1 MPRLTQVAGIG
12 KASGEISFTEPS
24 LLFSSGTQPNA
35 TVSEGSTVEAYFNI
49 YDGAPQEGETVSY
62 TITLNPGITAD
73 DISIPLSGTCPVTI
87 NQFNRGVFNLNFGI
101 TEDLTTEGSETLRVT
116 FVYNYTSPLTG
127 SRQTTL
133 AYELTISDTSTTPVG
148 ATYVLNRSAS
158 SVNEGDVFTIELVTA
173 NVAAGTNV
181 PYTITGVTSAD
192 IANASLTGSFVVG
205 TTDTLSVEVT
215 ADATTEQPETFNI
228 ALDNGEDSITVLI
241 NDTSR
246 DPTYTLVAGS
256 ATVNE
261 GTSFSVTLNTTD
273 LADNTSVDYTITG
286 VSSADINNASLT
298 GSFVVQNNTASITI
312 DVTADQSLAEGDE
325 TFTLA
330 LDNGEDDVSVT
341 ITDSSVDTTPTYL
354 NLTLQSA
361 STVNEGSAVTFR
373 ITGRQIPTNTTV
385 DVSCVSVSGTIAAND
400 FNPAS
405 LTKTVTWTGA
415 PHPTSQTQD
424 FTITLAADEITEGAE
439 SFKVVLAE
447 TDSGGNSTGA
457 LESPT
462 VSIGDTSLTPVT
474 GQIEYDGLTNGNQ
487 NLQSFTVPDGV
498 TSISMLCIG
507 GGGGG
512 GGCGNTYS
520 GGGGGGGGLAY
531 ANNVSVTPG
540 ETLTVRVGGA
550 GQAGSRDGNGGTGG
564 QSSVFRGPN
573 PLCSV
578 NGGSGGTSQNTG
590 GVGGGT
596 SGTGTRYAGGAG
608 GTGQTFSRGGGG
620 GGAAG
625 YAGVGGAGQ
634 NGNNSAAGGNGSGG
648 GGGGA
653 GAVSSQQPG
662 RSGGGGVGNKGQG
675 TNGVGGLI
683 YQDGGGGSGGQIG
696 QDGIG
701 GEYGGGGS
709 GTHRTGNSSQGAGQR
724 GGIGSVRMIWPGTS
738 RQFPSTRTA
747 NENVVIG
754 TYDNLTASR
763 TSIAESLT
771 SNIGSANTVT
781 FTLTTTDVPQG
792 TTIGYSFVTVSGQSP
807 VSTSDFIN
815 RDTLFTV
822 GSNGQATVSMTA
834 TADFLTEGA
843 EAFRIQL
850 AETDSLGFES
860 DGLQSPVISVT
871 DDYPATVYNS
881 ISLNKTSYDE
891 GDTVTISVDYDNN
904 TDAQITVGYTI
915 SGVNSSDVSQTS
927 GTLTLVGGV
936 TYEGSPYAGQKTQIL
951 ADTTTEGNET
961 MTITLNATDSNGNAT
976 NGRSASATIVDTSLT
991 PRVPGSSLYGIIDQE
1006 TNQTQVNNGQGG
1018 TFRTTGQSYGQY
1030 ALDMTDDYVI
1040 GGSEYVSLY
1049 GDARSSAGMAMIW
1062 SRTTRNPI
1070 VLLQNP
1076 LSYEGYIDSDN
1087 GIHQARF
1094 GNAVGLGSDSTYDYA
1109 VVAAPYH
1116 YDTNGYTPKIFVFRT
1131 TNGFVTTSLYKTI
1144 TLPKTTQARVINQWK
1159 MSVHKNWCVI
1169 GDDSSANSNT
1179 GNIYYFDISA
1189 SGSSYSTGP
1198 TISTERMGGHVDWSP
1213 DNSEFIGGAPQ
1224 WASTQGSTTYNE
1236 TGLSKVYYRSNGAL
1250 KRQVLG
1256 TSYAGTATNRTRF
1269 RFGQGVGFTENNYLI
1284 ASCGDDYNSLT
1295 NQGRIR
1301 IFRQSNN
1308 GLTGTVNAPA
1318 ALATAGN
1325 GGGDTV
1331 QYMKANK
1338 SGHFVVNWSTID
1350 GNSDTYGDTLGQR
1363 ICIYNEAGTLLTS
1376 YNSPGQTTWTRKNGS
1391 ETTWTLQWRQT
1402 PAISES
1408 YVAIAAANPGNGP
1421 TRIYIY

>member
-12 KASGEISFTEPS
+12 KASGEISWTDPTIQH
-24 LLFSSGTQPNA
+24 SSGTQPNA
-35 TVSEGSTVEAYFNI
+35 TVSEGSTVETYFNI
-49 YDGAPQEGETVSY
+49 YDGNPQEGETVSY
-62 TITLNPGITAD
+62 AVTLQPGISAD
-73 DISIPLSGTCPVTI
+73 DISIPLGGTCPVTI
-87 NQFNRGVFNLNFGI
+87 NQFGRGVFGLNFGI
-101 TEDLTTEGSETLRVT
+101 TEDLSTEGTETLRLDFT
-116 FVYNYTSPLTG
+116 YNYTSPLTG
-127 SRQTTL
+127 ARQLTHT
-133 AYELTISDTSTTPVG
+133 YILTISDTSTTPVG

-205 TTDTLSVEVT
+205 TTDVLSVEVT

-273 LADNTSVDYTITG
+273 VADSTSVDYTITG

-298 GSFVVQNNTASITI
+298 GSFVIQNNTASITI

-361 STVNEGSAVTFR
+361 STINEGSAVTFR

-474 GQIEYDGLTNGNQ
+474 GQIEYNGLTNGNQ
-487 NLQSFTVPDGV
+487 NQQSFTVPDGV

-590 GVGGGT
+590 GAGGGT

-634 NGNNSAAGGNGSGG
+634 NGNSSLPGGNGSGG

-653 GAVSSQQPG
+653 GAVSSAQPG
-662 RSGGGGVGNKGQG
+662 QSGGGGVGNKGQG
-675 TNGVGGLI
+675 TNGVGGNL
-683 YQDGGGGSGGQIG
+683 YQDGGGGSSGQIG

-709 GTHRTGNSSQGAGQR
+709 GTHRTGNTAQGAGQR
-724 GGIGSVRMIWPGTS
+724 GGIGSVRLIWPGTS

-763 TSIAESLT
+763 TSIAEALT

-781 FTLTTTDVPQG
+781 FTLTTTDVPEG

-904 TDAQITVGYTI
+904 TDAQITVGYSI

-927 GTLTLVGGV
+927 GTLTLLGGV

-1006 TNQTQVNNGQGG
+1006 TWETQINNGAGG
-1018 TFRTTGQSYGQY
+1018 TFRVMSSQLGAY
-1030 ALDMTDDYVI
+1030 ALAMTDEYVI
-1040 GGSEYVSLY
+1040 AGDQNAYTYGTSPLSQGGGV
-1049 GDARSSAGMAMIW
+1049 MIY
-1062 SRTTRNPI
+1062 SRNTRNPI
-1070 VLLQNP
+1070 CYLQSP
-1076 LSYEGYIDSDN
+1076 YSYEGNVQSTNHVTD
-1087 GIHQARF
+1087 F
-1094 GNAVGLGSDSTYDYA
+1094 GTAVGLGKDSTYDYA
-1109 VVAAPYH
+1109 VTIAPGW
-1116 YDTNGYTPKIFVFRT
+1116 YDTNGYTPKVYVYRS
-1131 TNGFVTTSLYKTI
+1131 TNGFVTTTLYKTL
-1144 TLPKTTQARVINQWK
+1144 TLPKTTQRCPYRQYQFNT
-1159 MSVHKNWCVI
+1159 NGTWCVI
-1169 GDDSSANSNT
+1169 GNDSVNNANT
-1179 GNIYYFDISA
+1179 GNIFYFDMAA
-1189 SGSSYSTGP
+1189 SGTSYSTIP
-1198 TISTERMGGHVDWSP
+1198 TVAGEYMGTSVDLSP
-1213 DNSEFIGGAPQ
+1213 DNTYIIGGGERWNYQ
-1224 WASTQGSTTYNE
+1224 QGPTTYLQ
-1236 TGLSKVYYRSNGAL
+1236 TGISKRWVRSNGAL
-1250 KRQVLG
+1250 YGQNRG
-1256 TSYAGTATNRTRF
+1256 NSYAGNASNNTEF
-1269 RFGQGVGFTENNYLI
+1269 KLGKSVGYTENNYI
-1284 ASCGDDYNSLT
+1284 IGSSGDDYNNLI

-1308 GLTGTVNAPA
+1308 GLIGTVQAPS
-1318 ALATAGN
+1318 ALATAGG
-1325 GGGDTV
+1325 GGGDPKYV
-1331 QYMKANK
+1331 KANK
-1338 SGHFVVNWSTID
+1338 AGHFVISWQTLDKN
-1350 GNSDTYGDTLGQR
+1350 GDTYGDDQ
-1363 ICIYNEAGTLLTS
+1363 IFCIYNESGTLLSS
-1376 YNSPGQTTWTRKNGS
+1376 YAAPGSTTWTQKNGS
-1391 ETTWTLQWRQT
+1391 ETTWPLQWT
-1402 PAISES
+1402 YSAPAISES
-1408 YVAIAAANPGNGP
+1408 YCAKAAANPGNGP
-1421 TRIYIY
+1421 VRIYIY